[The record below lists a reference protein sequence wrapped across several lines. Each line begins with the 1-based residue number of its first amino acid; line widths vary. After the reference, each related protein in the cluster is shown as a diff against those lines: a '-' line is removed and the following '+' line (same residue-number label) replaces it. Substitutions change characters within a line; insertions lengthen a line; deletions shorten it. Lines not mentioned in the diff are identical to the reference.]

1 MNSILRNQPREKQ
14 MSNARILAFAG
25 SARRDSLNKKLARAA
40 TERARRAG
48 LDVTWIDLRDYPMPL
63 YDGDLEAEQGIPE
76 NARKLRALLD
86 EHQGLIV
93 VSPEYNSFI
102 TPLMKNTLDWISR
115 RDGDIDGLS
124 SYRNKVAL
132 VMSASP
138 GGFGG
143 MRSLALIRQLLS
155 HLGVTVLPDQLALP
169 RAHEAFDD
177 SGALKDEQMQKRLD
191 GMVQRLATVLRNWS

>member
-1 MNSILRNQPREKQ
+1 MSQPKV
-14 MSNARILAFAG
+14 LAFAG
-25 SARRDSLNKKLARAA
+25 SARRESLNKKLARTAS
-40 TERARRAG
+40 EHARNAG

-63 YDGDLEAEQGIPE
+63 YDGDLEAESGIPDS
-76 NARKLRALLD
+76 ARRLRGLLD

-115 RDGDIDGLS
+115 RDGDIDGLAS
-124 SYRNKVAL
+124 FRNKVAL

-177 SGALKDEQMQKRLD
+177 QGALKDEQMQKRLD
-191 GMVQRLATVLRNWS
+191 SMVQRLATVLGNWS

>member
-1 MNSILRNQPREKQ
+1 MSQPKV
-14 MSNARILAFAG
+14 LAFAG
-25 SARRDSLNKKLARAA
+25 SARRESLNKKLARAA
-40 TERARRAG
+40 AEHAMHAG

-63 YDGDLEAEQGIPE
+63 YDGDLEAEQGIPA
-76 NARKLRALLD
+76 NARKLRELID
-86 EHQGLIV
+86 NHQGLIV

-115 RDGDIDGLS
+115 RDGDVDGLAS
-124 SYRNKVAL
+124 FRNKVAL

-169 RAHEAFDD
+169 RAHEAFDEQ
-177 SGALKDEQMQKRLD
+177 GALKDEQMKKRLD
-191 GMVQRLATVLRNWS
+191 GMVQRLAKVLSNWS

>member
-1 MNSILRNQPREKQ
+1 
-14 MSNARILAFAG
+14 MSNAKVLAFAG

-40 TERARRAG
+40 AERARQAG

-76 NARKLRALLD
+76 NARKLRTMLD
-86 EHQGLIV
+86 EHLGLIV

-115 RDGDIDGLS
+115 RDGDIDGLAS
-124 SYRNKVAL
+124 FRNKVAL

-143 MRSLALIRQLLS
+143 MRSLALTRQLLS

-177 SGALKDEQMQKRLD
+177 TGALKDEQMQKRLD
-191 GMVQRLATVLRNWS
+191 SMVQRLATVLRNWS

>member
-1 MNSILRNQPREKQ
+1 MDNVKV
-14 MSNARILAFAG
+14 LAFAG
-25 SARRDSLNKKLARAA
+25 SARRDSLNKKLSQVAA
-40 TERARRAG
+40 ERARQAG
-48 LDVTWIDLRDYPMPL
+48 LEVSWIDLRDYPLPL
-63 YDGDLEAEQGIPE
+63 YDGDLEAEQGIPD

-86 EHQGLIV
+86 QHRGLIV

-115 RDGDIDGLS
+115 RDGDIDGLAS
-124 SYRNKVAL
+124 FRNKVAL

-155 HLGVTVLPDQLALP
+155 HLGVTVLPEQLALP
-169 RAHEAFDD
+169 KAHEAFDD

-191 GMVQRLATVLRNWS
+191 GMVQRLAQVLRNWP